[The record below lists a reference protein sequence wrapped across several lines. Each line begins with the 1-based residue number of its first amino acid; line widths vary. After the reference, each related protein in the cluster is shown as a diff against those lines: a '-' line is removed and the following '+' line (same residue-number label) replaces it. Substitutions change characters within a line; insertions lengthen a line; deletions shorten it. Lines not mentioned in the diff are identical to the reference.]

1 MTPGMHL
8 KAGQFFKSRPFS
20 PIYPLLLCLFILQ
33 GSLTPLCK
41 AMAAEDEIW
50 VLVDTAALTLAVM
63 QGESLLRQYDNIA
76 IGSNGPTLAKL
87 VSDETTPLGEFK
99 ISGINPRSRYHL
111 FLLLDYPT
119 MEHVARA
126 LEDGRINVEEY
137 VALSN
142 AWLAGGPPPQDTPL
156 GGHLGIHGVGKGSM
170 EIHGTVNWTD
180 GCIAVTNEEMDELAG
195 WVGVGTRVSVR

>member
-1 MTPGMHL
+1 MTPGIHI
-8 KAGQFFKSRPFS
+8 KAGHFFKGRPFTR
-20 PIYPLLLCLFILQ
+20 IYTLLLCLFILQ
-33 GSLTPLCK
+33 GALTPLSK
-41 AMAAEDEIW
+41 AMAPEGEIW
-50 VLVDTAALTLAVM
+50 VLVDTGALTLAVM

-111 FLLLDYPT
+111 FMALDYPT

-126 LEDGRINVEEY
+126 LEDGRIGVEEY

-142 AWLAGGPPPQDTPL
+142 AWLAGGPPPQNTQL
-156 GGHLGIHGVGKGSM
+156 GGHLGIHGVGGGSM
-170 EIHGTVNWTD
+170 EIHGSVNWTD

-195 WVGVGTRVSVR
+195 WIGVGTRVSVR